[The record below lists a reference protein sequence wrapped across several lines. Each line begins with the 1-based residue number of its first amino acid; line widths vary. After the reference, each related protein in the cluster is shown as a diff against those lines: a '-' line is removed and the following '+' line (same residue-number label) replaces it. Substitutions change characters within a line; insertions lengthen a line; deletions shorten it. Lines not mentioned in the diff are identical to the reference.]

1 MDGRKEVEAMTRPRI
16 TEWPYA
22 DPDQQDDPVPDVPLL
37 AVLVAV
43 VWRLRWLLFGIAAGI
58 VAIGATW
65 LGGRM

>member
-1 MDGRKEVEAMTRPRI
+1 
-16 TEWPYA
+16 
-22 DPDQQDDPVPDVPLL
+22 
-37 AVLVAV
+37 VLVAV